1 MKIVQE
7 NVAGGLS
14 GRLVA
19 ERIHQQSAA
28 GGVCGTGVIAQK
40 IKPGA
45 IKGVLHAFPEDREIV
60 GINADTDDLRCLRSG
75 ALFEIPVYRR
85 SLSVAHGR
93 NNGGQSAAGDRPQ
106 TFLQPFGYVNGIQI
120 SLRLRHGR
128 PPRAFQRIP
137 AVKILRL
144 K

>member
-7 NVAGGLS
+7 NIAGGPS

-120 SLRLRHGR
+120 PLRLRHGR
-128 PPRAFQRIP
+128 PPKAVKRIP
-137 AVKILRL
+137 TVKILRF

>member
-7 NVAGGLS
+7 NIAGGLS
-14 GRLVA
+14 GQLVA
-19 ERIHQQSAA
+19 ERIHQQGAA
-28 GGVCGTGVIAQK
+28 GGVCGTGVIVQK

-60 GINADTDDLRCLRSG
+60 GINADTDDLQCFHLG
-75 ALFEIPVYRR
+75 ALFQISVHRRGFPVP
-85 SLSVAHGR
+85 HGR
-93 NNGGQSAAGDRPQ
+93 DYGRQSAAGDRPQ
-106 TFLQPFGYVNGIQI
+106 AFLQPFGYVNGIQI
-120 SLRLRHGR
+120 PLRFRHGH